1 MSSLHQDNL
10 KHKEIPVMMYHR
22 VVEKELLNSRYNIF
36 ATQALLE
43 RQIKSFLADGYQL
56 VTFKDLKNK
65 AIERPMILT
74 FDDGYLDNYQNLFPL
89 LKKYNVKAVIFV
101 LTDSQYNHWD
111 VSKGEIK
118 AELMSNDQLLELSNS
133 GLVEIASHG
142 MTHQQL
148 PALSDG
154 DLKIE
159 LECSKRKI
167 EEIIHNEV
175 ISFSYPWGIHGQREK
190 QAVKDAGYL
199 FGIATDDGGVYF
211 TDDLFAITRVNMNAT
226 PLWIRLL
233 RRLKWELTRK
243 L

>member
-118 AELMSNDQLLELSNS
+118 AELMSNDQLL
-133 GLVEIASHG
+133 
-142 MTHQQL
+142 
-148 PALSDG
+148 
-154 DLKIE
+154 
-159 LECSKRKI
+159 
-167 EEIIHNEV
+167 
-175 ISFSYPWGIHGQREK
+175 
-190 QAVKDAGYL
+190 
-199 FGIATDDGGVYF
+199 
-211 TDDLFAITRVNMNAT
+211 
-226 PLWIRLL
+226 
-233 RRLKWELTRK
+233 
-243 L
+243 